1 MINWELSLGMFK
13 WIVPLLLLTGYAGTS
28 IDESLELD
36 GEIIEYVPT
45 PILPKDKRDTANTQ
59 QQSICLPPPSDQ
71 FLKLK
76 EKAYVGVYEYL
87 ILTLDS
93 LDERIIILVDDYCG
107 RTEWEQ
113 DFKGGVYY

>member
-45 PILPKDKRDTANTQ
+45 PILPKDKKSLLFLHFVRN
-59 QQSICLPPPSDQ
+59 SPPPPTS
-71 FLKLK
+71 
-76 EKAYVGVYEYL
+76 
-87 ILTLDS
+87 
-93 LDERIIILVDDYCG
+93 
-107 RTEWEQ
+107 W
-113 DFKGGVYY
+113 